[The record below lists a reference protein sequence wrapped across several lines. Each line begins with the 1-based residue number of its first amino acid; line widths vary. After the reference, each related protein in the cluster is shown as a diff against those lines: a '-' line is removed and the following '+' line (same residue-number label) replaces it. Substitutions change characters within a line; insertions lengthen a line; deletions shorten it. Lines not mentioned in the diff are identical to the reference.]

1 MKGGHRDHKRLVKS
15 PLNMKHSF
23 FKKLVPTD
31 LLLLPRPCP
40 GPISVVK
47 PRDVRSEGPFD
58 LEVVSN
64 ATLVRAHFVD
74 RLALVGLWGL
84 VLTVDKSITETTPD
98 MVQPILFP
106 WSLLIQLLPPPRPAH

>member
-1 MKGGHRDHKRLVKS
+1 M
-15 PLNMKHSF
+15 
-23 FKKLVPTD
+23 
-31 LLLLPRPCP
+31 
-40 GPISVVK
+40 K

-98 MVQPILFP
+98 HVVVQPILFP
-106 WSLLIQLLPPPRPAH
+106 GAFSSSSFPLHVLLTDLGCWTPMGHTIFRSYITQCPPRPALAL